1 MGLYRT
7 TVPAD
12 GYWWG
17 ANYFTYGYE
26 TTIAVGS
33 GTALVPQLD
42 STFTPLATFS
52 HLARTLRPGTAAPMV
67 QVPLVPGSVTQDNAA
82 ALATATRSYEQLMA
96 QRYDTLV
103 SSQLLALLNQVVS
116 TQHTMEAIAA
126 AIDVQLL
133 LLAVFALYFVASRTS
148 DEREPDVRL
157 AELRG
162 FRPRSVFGVAL
173 AEPLAITLT
182 ALPIGL
188 VAAWILARATAPV
201 LFPQGVGAP
210 LTTLAVGTA
219 VATAAV
225 GLAAMAFGAR
235 RLVAAARSGGGAEAR
250 ALQARSSAWRIVA
263 EVAAIGL
270 AAAAFAE
277 LLLVGVSGGG
287 GSTHTDPLAAL
298 APGILAV
305 AVGVLGA
312 RLVPALTSATLP
324 LTRNAPRVA
333 LVLATRRIARA
344 GEFAS
349 QVVFVVLAVSLATFG
364 IVGWKVA
371 AYNRAVRSQFDVGAD
386 RVLAVQVRPGVN
398 FLTAVRRADGG
409 GRSAMAV
416 MVENASDGVTLAV
429 DSTRMAQVMSWPS
442 GLSRESVAAVA
453 KRLVPAD
460 LNPLV
465 VLHGDQVALSITA
478 RVAATP
484 LPQLSLDVMND
495 VYDTPGVIPLGT
507 LHSGSQRY
515 VGSTQGLCGS
525 GCELNGIELSW
536 SPPLGEASSPGQ
548 VHLTVTALAD
558 RIADSSFRVV
568 PAGLADP
575 HRWSAPDGGVRF
587 AVPAS
592 ARRPVLRSDWPH
604 RWRSRPSVPSNWR
617 LPMSRPNCRRSPP
630 RRTRCRDQGTSST
643 WSDWTAPL
651 CRDARSSRCRPCPT
665 WAPPPT
671 WSTWD
676 WPSASSRDHR
686 SMSPPRCGSA
696 QRHGRP
702 SSSAS
707 MRPASPSSV
716 WIRPPGRPMP
726 WPPRVSASP
735 TPSSWWRRWPPPRWP
750 SAPPP
755 SSWRWRQDG
764 GRPSWRP

>member
-1 MGLYRT
+1 MLVIGALAVTVGAFGPIYLHAADSSVLRSTLGSASVGNVGLTLGASRNSVSLRELQAAARLVPGAQSGPRWFGTPISSMDIGYSTSAAGQFYASDLVTRTGFCSQVATVEGHCPVAAGQVLLSERSAHEIGVRLGSVIVANIKGKRGPVPLLVVGLYRT

-103 SSQLLALLNQVVS
+103 SSQLLALLHQVVS

-453 KRLVPAD
+453 KRLVPAN

-478 RVAATP
+478 GGGDAAP
-484 LPQLSLDVMND
+484 AAFPRRHERRLRH
-495 VYDTPGVIPLGT
+495 PGSDPAG
-507 LHSGSQRY
+507 H
-515 VGSTQGLCGS
+515 
-525 GCELNGIELSW
+525 
-536 SPPLGEASSPGQ
+536 PPF
-548 VHLTVTALAD
+548 
-558 RIADSSFRVV
+558 RIA
-568 PAGLADP
+568 A
-575 HRWSAPDGGVRF
+575 VR
-587 AVPAS
+587 
-592 ARRPVLRSDWPH
+592 
-604 RWRSRPSVPSNWR
+604 
-617 LPMSRPNCRRSPP
+617 
-630 RRTRCRDQGTSST
+630 G
-643 WSDWTAPL
+643 
-651 CRDARSSRCRPCPT
+651 
-665 WAPPPT
+665 
-671 WSTWD
+671 
-676 WPSASSRDHR
+676 
-686 SMSPPRCGSA
+686 
-696 QRHGRP
+696 
-702 SSSAS
+702 
-707 MRPASPSSV
+707 
-716 WIRPPGRPMP
+716 
-726 WPPRVSASP
+726 
-735 TPSSWWRRWPPPRWP
+735 
-750 SAPPP
+750 
-755 SSWRWRQDG
+755 
-764 GRPSWRP
+764 